1 MENHFELIVVGA
13 GPGGYVAAIKA
24 AKLGLSVAVV
34 EEREV
39 GGTCLNR
46 GCIPAKAMIHAATL
60 YEEMKDAEQFG
71 IIAENVHF
79 DYEKIIDY
87 KQETINQLVGGVEQL
102 FKGNGVT
109 LINGRGVL
117 HANKTV
123 QVTAADGTVTD
134 YTADNIILAAGSKPV
149 VLNIPGMKLPGVISS
164 DELFKLRE
172 RPDSIAII
180 GGGVIG
186 VEFANAF
193 SYFGT
198 QVTIIEGM
206 DRILPNMDREI
217 SQNLKMIMK
226 KRGVEI
232 YNNAMVQGLEED
244 GELTAVHFKQKDE
257 DKTISAQY
265 VLCSVGR
272 GPNTQ
277 GLFGDDATPD
287 MERGRIL
294 VDEHFQSSIP
304 GVYAIGDCVIGMQ
317 LAHTASAQ
325 GIVTAEYLA
334 GHEPSIDLAVV
345 PACVYTDPEI
355 ASVGITEDEAKTTGL
370 DVVVGKYIM
379 GGNGKSLITK
389 EDRGFIK
396 IVARADDHKIVGAQ
410 MMCARATDMISEM
423 GVAIANGM
431 TAEEVT
437 KAIRP
442 HPTYNEGVGEAV
454 EEIFGEAIHVMS
466 KKKKKKS
473 K

>member
-1 MENHFELIVVGA
+1 MENHYELIVVGA

-24 AKLGLSVAVV
+24 AKLGIRTAVV

-71 IIAENVHF
+71 IIAENVRF

-87 KQETINQLVGGVEQL
+87 KQGVITQLVGGVEQL
-102 FKGNGVT
+102 FKGNGVDV
-109 LINGRGVL
+109 IRGRGVL
-117 HANKTV
+117 HAGKEV
-123 QVTAADGTVTD
+123 HVTAADGSVIV

-198 QVTIIEGM
+198 KVTIIEGM

-226 KRGVEI
+226 KRGVDI
-232 YNNAMVQGLEED
+232 YTNAMVKGLEED
-244 GELTAVHFKQKDE
+244 GELTAVHFVQKDE
-257 DKTISAQY
+257 EKSVSAQY

-272 GPNTQ
+272 GPNTK
-277 GLFGDDATPD
+277 GLFAEDATPD

-325 GIVTAEYLA
+325 GIVTVEHLA
-334 GHEPSIDLAVV
+334 GKEGSIDLDVV
-345 PACVYTDPEI
+345 PACVYTNPEI

-370 DVVVGKYIM
+370 DVIVGKYIM
-379 GGNGKSLITK
+379 GGNGKSLITR

-396 IVARADDHKIVGAQ
+396 VVARADDHRLVGAQ

-423 GVAIANGM
+423 AVAIANNM
-431 TAEEVT
+431 TAEQMV

-442 HPTYNEGVGEAV
+442 HPTYNEGVGEAI
-454 EEIFGEAIHVMS
+454 EELLGEAIHVMP
-466 KKKKKKS
+466 KKKKRK
-473 K
+473 